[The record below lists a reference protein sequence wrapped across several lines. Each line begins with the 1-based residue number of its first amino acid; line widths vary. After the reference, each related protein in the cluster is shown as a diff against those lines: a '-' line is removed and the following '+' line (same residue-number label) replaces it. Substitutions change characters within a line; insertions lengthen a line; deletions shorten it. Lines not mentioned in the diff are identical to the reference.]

1 MRKRWPIFTFLQLWE
16 LWSVMST
23 DFPHDSF
30 RIYTAFLLFEILE
43 PVWES
48 GTHFPWHIWSYM
60 RRKDPSAISC
70 STEYWQK
77 AIKSSAEWILPS
89 SPPPTLHTT
98 PQTRKLVMHP
108 PSGHGLLAWWNN
120 QGHGLLPLCLQLQD
134 TLGTVLWEGKD
145 PYSSVFLLQHTYY
158 QFSGRGSVANL
169 LRALGQLITLF

>member
-1 MRKRWPIFTFLQLWE
+1 MENIMRKRWPIFTSLQLWE
-16 LWSVMST
+16 LWSMMST

-43 PVWES
+43 LVWES

-60 RRKDPSAISC
+60 RRKDPFAISC

-98 PQTRKLVMHP
+98 AQMQKLVMHP

-134 TLGTVLWEGKD
+134 TLLALC
-145 PYSSVFLLQHTYY
+145 F
-158 QFSGRGSVANL
+158 GRERIPIPQCSYCKI
-169 LRALGQLITLF
+169 LITNLVGEEVWLTSYELWDN